1 MRDFVQMRQDG
12 VRLASECIVTLQR
25 IQATTTDK
33 GPSLILAVE
42 WLDEVDEKLAKA
54 RRMLRQA
61 AAHARRKARI
71 EETAKSLPVVTET
84 MWRRLP
90 PRLRS
95 QLSLLQ
101 VRKDEVIGKPGG
113 TIVQRVLP
121 FNLTLA
127 ASIVDSLAVAA
138 APMRPREVGAERAG

>member
-54 RRMLRQA
+54 RRMLRQMLA
-61 AAHARRKARI
+61 TTLSASLRQIRASPRAVSARSI
-71 EETAKSLPVVTET
+71 SLMPMNGSTT
-84 MWRRLP
+84 P
-90 PRLRS
+90 PR
-95 QLSLLQ
+95 
-101 VRKDEVIGKPGG
+101 P
-113 TIVQRVLP
+113 
-121 FNLTLA
+121 
-127 ASIVDSLAVAA
+127 
-138 APMRPREVGAERAG
+138 